1 MFEGSKFP
9 LGFTLGSKFDTS
21 SVETMQSMF
30 KKCAFSDGFEL
41 GEKFITGNVRCM
53 KDMFEDCMIC
63 DDFYLNKRFN
73 ISIVNREEINS
84 YNMVSGMFSGCSD
97 SLGLIDGGHKLDS
110 VDVIDRLKDKRID
123 VLRKR
128 SVQTANVVNMEKRLI
143 HYEGELG
150 VFDYDPNEFDIAYT
164 TRECMEYLRYC
175 GTGSSVDLPDGCI
188 STRYMFAR
196 QKLRFGFT
204 LGDGFN
210 TSKVKDMHSM
220 FEKCLLREGF
230 SLGKNFDT
238 SNVTDMGAMFYRCK
252 FFSDF
257 SLGDKFDTSN
267 VKNMSGMFNLCTL
280 PTGFTLG
287 RLFNTFKVEDMRSM
301 FAHAQIE
308 DGFNLGEE
316 FDTRNVQKMNGI
328 FYGANLPASFY
339 FGGKFKVDRGFYNSI
354 FCSCMY
360 DNKDIN
366 EYAKSNND
374 VTIVRRINRKHGIHS
389 IFNW

>member
-1 MFEGSKFP
+1 
-9 LGFTLGSKFDTS
+9 
-21 SVETMQSMF
+21 MF

-53 KDMFEDCMIC
+53 KDMIEDCMIC

-84 YNMVSGMFSGCSD
+84 YNMVSDMFSGCSD

-110 VDVIDRLKDKRID
+110 VDVIDRLKDKRIV

-128 SVQTANVVNMEKRLI
+128 SVQTANAVNMEKRLI

-175 GTGSSVDLPDGCI
+175 GTGPSVDLPDGCI

-210 TSKVKDMHSM
+210 TSKVKDMRGM
-220 FEKCLLREGF
+220 FEKCVLREGF

-301 FAHAQIE
+301 FAHAQIK

-339 FGGKFKVDRGFYNSI
+339 FGGNFKVDRGFYNSI

-366 EYAKSNND
+366 EYAKSNNA